1 MDIGKQ
7 SEGGAPWGWVGVWRQ
22 VEDQGEEAR
31 VSGKRGRSH
40 LGCRWG
46 GGGTWATSYL
56 YISLCPEACQVDC
69 WQEDKSYRS
78 QPSLAA
84 FSGTGPPTPSS
95 KGEGGAMPPHCQ
107 HPGAMKLSFYSPMPS
122 MACSPWAR
130 ASKIKPN
137 VCGSNTLPQPQPA
150 ADGQ

>member
-1 MDIGKQ
+1 MKAGRHGDGWECGGKWRTKGRRPE
-7 SEGGAPWGWVGVWRQ
+7 SPEKEVGVTWA
-22 VEDQGEEAR
+22 VDG
-31 VSGKRGRSH
+31 
-40 LGCRWG
+40 G

-122 MACSPWAR
+122 MACSPWVR